1 MESEDAREAKTTQMA
16 QAPGGNAESANVKQ
30 DSKQEVAACSRVW
43 RIARRCKEWFFHLKC
58 KISFSLVL
66 GKTPSCRKPEV

>member
-58 KISFSLVL
+58 KIFFFSGV
-66 GKTPSCRKPEV
+66 R